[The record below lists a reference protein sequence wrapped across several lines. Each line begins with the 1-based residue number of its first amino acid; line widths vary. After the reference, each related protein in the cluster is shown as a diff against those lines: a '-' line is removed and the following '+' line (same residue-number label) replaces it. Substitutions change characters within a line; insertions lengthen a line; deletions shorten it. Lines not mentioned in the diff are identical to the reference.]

1 MPFRLIFLGLVTSFI
16 LISCGVEPSS
26 PATATPVGSISE
38 KIIKQERV
46 SREINTP
53 GPVNILPTR
62 SPIPILVSP
71 VVVPGDRDLEDLARR
86 YYSDHILEFEP
97 EPTLTDVFPKKEG
110 EIETFTV
117 TDAESAQA
125 YDVKAELL
133 LVTEN
138 TYWYG
143 DISLDLNT
151 GTFKETARR
160 WEEDIRPE
168 IVRNFGDIDSPG
180 IDGDSRLTVLNT
192 PLNGAAGYFGG
203 QDTFPRWVHPS
214 SNQREMVFMD
224 PVKLPP
230 GRNRYLAVLTHEFQH
245 AIHDNLDPGE
255 DSWVNEGLA
264 EIASYSAGF
273 ESAFIGYFLA
283 NPSISLTHWPDEP
296 SETVPH
302 YGAASLFFIFAA
314 GRNQGFESLGNLAA
328 VREDGVDGV
337 DKWLGPQGSSFED
350 EFADWIVANYVGA
363 TDGRYSYSDWVLSV
377 TSKAL
382 PLQWGASQ
390 HLVPQFGATYLE
402 IPNLTDLKVGTTT
415 IVFRGQEE
423 VRRFKDNCPSKCWW
437 SNRGDSI
444 NTTLTVEADLTFGE
458 NLYADFEIWHDIETD
473 WDYAYLSASGDGG
486 KTWKT
491 LETPGTTTSN
501 PSGSN
506 YGHGYTGYKRWN
518 DYIVSLEE
526 YSGKNILLR
535 FEYVT
540 DDAVHLDG
548 LLVGEFEIPSVGMKL
563 ERGDSTWS
571 TDGFVLID
579 SPLKQR
585 FIVRLVE
592 LLTNG
597 EFAVSEIELDDYN
610 RAMIET
616 GNHGNRVRRAVL
628 VVAGASRGTQ
638 QSASFSLNIT
648 PPRH

>member
-1 MPFRLIFLGLVTSFI
+1 MPFRLLFTPLVACLI
-16 LISCGVEPSS
+16 LVSCEVEPS
-26 PATATPVGSISE
+26 PLPTPLATVSISE
-38 KIIKQERV
+38 KITKQEDV
-46 SREINTP
+46 SRKINTP
-53 GPVNILPTR
+53 DPVYIPPTP
-62 SPIPILVSP
+62 SPIPIFSSP
-71 VVVPGDRDLEDLARR
+71 MVIPGDRDLEDLARR
-86 YYSDHILEFEP
+86 YYSDRILELES
-97 EPTLTDVFPKKEG
+97 EPTLTDVLSKKKG

-125 YDVKAELL
+125 YKVKAELL

-143 DISLDLNT
+143 DTSLDLKT
-151 GTFKETARR
+151 ETFRETARR

-168 IVRNFGDIDSPG
+168 VVRNFGDIDSPG
-180 IDGDSRLTVLNT
+180 VDGDSRLTVLNT

-203 QDTFPRWVHPS
+203 QDTFPHWVHPS

-245 AIHDNLDPGE
+245 AIHNNLDPGE

-283 NPSISLTHWPDEP
+283 NPSISLTHWPDDP
-296 SETVPH
+296 SQTVPH

-328 VREDGVDGV
+328 LKEDGVVGV
-337 DKWLGPQGSSFED
+337 DKWLEPLGSSFED
-350 EFADWIVANYVGA
+350 EFSDWIVANYVGA
-363 TDGRYSYSDWVLSV
+363 IDGRYSYSDWALSV

-390 HLVPQFGATYLE
+390 HSVPQFGATYLE
-402 IPNLTDLKVGTTT
+402 IPNLPDPKIGTTT
-415 IVFRGQEE
+415 IVFRGEE
-423 VRRFKDNCPSKCWW
+423 EGRRFKDSCPNKCWW

-444 NTTLTVEADLTFGE
+444 NTTLTVEADLTSGK
-458 NLYADFEIWHDIETD
+458 NLYANFEIWHDIETD
-473 WDYAYLSASGDGG
+473 WDYAYLSASDDEG

-491 LETPGTTTSN
+491 LEASGTTTSN

-518 DYIVSLEE
+518 DHMVSLDE

-548 LLVGEFEIPSVGMKL
+548 LVVGKFEIPSVGMKL
-563 ERGDSTWS
+563 GRGDGTWNAN
-571 TDGFVLID
+571 GFVLID
-579 SPLKQR
+579 RPLKQR

-597 EFAVSEIELDDYN
+597 EFEVSEIELDEYN

-616 GNHGNRVRRAVL
+616 GSHGNSVSRAIL
-628 VVAGASRGTQ
+628 VVAGASLGTQ
-638 QSASFSLNIT
+638 
-648 PPRH
+648 

>member
-1 MPFRLIFLGLVTSFI
+1 MPFRLIFLCLVTSFI

-273 ESAFIGYFLA
+273 ASTFNRYLLS
-283 NPSISLTHWPDEP
+283 NPSISLTHWPD
-296 SETVPH
+296 
-302 YGAASLFFIFAA
+302 
-314 GRNQGFESLGNLAA
+314 Q
-328 VREDGVDGV
+328 
-337 DKWLGPQGSSFED
+337 SS
-350 EFADWIVANYVGA
+350 
-363 TDGRYSYSDWVLSV
+363 
-377 TSKAL
+377 
-382 PLQWGASQ
+382 
-390 HLVPQFGATYLE
+390 
-402 IPNLTDLKVGTTT
+402 
-415 IVFRGQEE
+415 
-423 VRRFKDNCPSKCWW
+423 
-437 SNRGDSI
+437 
-444 NTTLTVEADLTFGE
+444 
-458 NLYADFEIWHDIETD
+458 
-473 WDYAYLSASGDGG
+473 
-486 KTWKT
+486 
-491 LETPGTTTSN
+491 
-501 PSGSN
+501 
-506 YGHGYTGYKRWN
+506 
-518 DYIVSLEE
+518 
-526 YSGKNILLR
+526 
-535 FEYVT
+535 
-540 DDAVHLDG
+540 
-548 LLVGEFEIPSVGMKL
+548 
-563 ERGDSTWS
+563 
-571 TDGFVLID
+571 
-579 SPLKQR
+579 
-585 FIVRLVE
+585 
-592 LLTNG
+592 
-597 EFAVSEIELDDYN
+597 
-610 RAMIET
+610 
-616 GNHGNRVRRAVL
+616 
-628 VVAGASRGTQ
+628 
-638 QSASFSLNIT
+638 
-648 PPRH
+648 